1 MAGTTKTGKHEKQ
14 TSRGG
19 GFFAGLCS
27 LLGTL
32 LILAV
37 ILVLLPV
44 TVPRLLG
51 FEIYNVI
58 SGSMSPAIPQGSM
71 VLVKPMDWS
80 SIQPGDV
87 IAFEREGTVV
97 AHRVKTVQTEERSF
111 ITKGDANAQEDFIPV
126 PFEELIGRVER
137 HVPVLGAVEMQFS
150 TLQGKLSLAA
160 LVVSGLLF
168 RWLAGRIRAV
178 RAGR

>member
-1 MAGTTKTGKHEKQ
+1 MAGMSKTGKHEKQ
-14 TSRGG
+14 NHKGG

-37 ILVLLPV
+37 ILALLPV
-44 TVPRLLG
+44 TACRLLG
-51 FEIYNVI
+51 FEVFNVI
-58 SGSMSPAIPQGSM
+58 SGSMAPAIPQGSM
-71 VLVKPMDWS
+71 VLVKPTEWS
-80 SIQPGDV
+80 SIQAGDV
-87 IAFEREGTVV
+87 IAFERDGTVV
-97 AHRVKTVQTEERSF
+97 AHRVTKVQIDERSF
-111 ITKGDANAQEDFIPV
+111 VTKGDANEQEDFIPV

-150 TLQGKLSLAA
+150 TVQGKLSLAA

-168 RWLAGRIRAV
+168 RWLAGRIRASRSV
-178 RAGR
+178 E

>member
-1 MAGTTKTGKHEKQ
+1 
-14 TSRGG
+14 
-19 GFFAGLCS
+19 
-27 LLGTL
+27 
-32 LILAV
+32 
-37 ILVLLPV
+37 
-44 TVPRLLG
+44 
-51 FEIYNVI
+51 
-58 SGSMSPAIPQGSM
+58 M
-71 VLVKPMDWS
+71 VLVKPMDWGE
-80 SIQPGDV
+80 IQAGDV

>member
-1 MAGTTKTGKHEKQ
+1 MARNSKPGKHEKQ
-14 TSRGG
+14 NHNGG
-19 GFFAGLCS
+19 GFFAGLCN

-37 ILVLLPV
+37 ILALLPV

-51 FEIYNVI
+51 FEVYNVI
-58 SGSMSPAIPQGSM
+58 SGSMAPAIPQGSM

-80 SIQPGDV
+80 EIQAGDV

-97 AHRVKTVQTEERSF
+97 AHRVKAKQTEERSF
-111 ITKGDANAQEDFIPV
+111 ITKGDANEQEDFLPV
-126 PFEELIGRVER
+126 RFEELIGRVER
-137 HVPVLGAVEMQFS
+137 HVPVLGTVEMQFS
-150 TLQGKLSLAA
+150 TLEGKLSLAA

-168 RWLAGRIRAV
+168 RWLAGRIRAF
-178 RAGR
+178 RTGR